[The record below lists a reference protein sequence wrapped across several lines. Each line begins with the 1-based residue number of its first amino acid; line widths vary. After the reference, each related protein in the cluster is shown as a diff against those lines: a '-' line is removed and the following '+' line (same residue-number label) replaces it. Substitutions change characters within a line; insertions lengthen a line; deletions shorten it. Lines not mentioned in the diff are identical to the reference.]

1 MKGAKERTVAV
12 KKLHALPAG
21 AEPIREFCKEVVL
34 MQRMDHR
41 NLLPLLGVWMP
52 PDGSFAM
59 VTELC
64 PRGSLFD
71 YLHAKKGGRKL
82 PPALTM
88 RLLLDTAAG
97 VRHLHEATP
106 RCIHRDLKCQNLLLG
121 SGMELKVADFGLSR
135 ECFATAAMTRVG
147 SVQWAAPEVLLGKKY
162 SHKCDLWA
170 LGVVCWEILTARV
183 PFEGMG
189 PGAIATKVACQ
200 GMRLPV
206 PTGAPMPLLKLMAK
220 CWVDKPTERPEMKE
234 LMADLQAELDALP
247 TKDQAAVGYVKHF

>member
-1 MKGAKERTVAV
+1 
-12 KKLHALPAG
+12 
-21 AEPIREFCKEVVL
+21 
-34 MQRMDHR
+34 
-41 NLLPLLGVWMP
+41 
-52 PDGSFAM
+52 
-59 VTELC
+59 
-64 PRGSLFD
+64 
-71 YLHAKKGGRKL
+71 
-82 PPALTM
+82 
-88 RLLLDTAAG
+88 
-97 VRHLHEATP
+97 
-106 RCIHRDLKCQNLLLG
+106 
-121 SGMELKVADFGLSR
+121 MELKVADFGLSR

-234 LMADLQAELDALP
+234 VMADLQAELDALP

>member
-1 MKGAKERTVAV
+1 MTRLRAPR
-12 KKLHALPAG
+12 
-21 AEPIREFCKEVVL
+21 
-34 MQRMDHR
+34 Q
-41 NLLPLLGVWMP
+41 
-52 PDGSFAM
+52 

-234 LMADLQAELDALP
+234 VMADLQAELDALP

>member
-1 MKGAKERTVAV
+1 
-12 KKLHALPAG
+12 
-21 AEPIREFCKEVVL
+21 
-34 MQRMDHR
+34 
-41 NLLPLLGVWMP
+41 
-52 PDGSFAM
+52 
-59 VTELC
+59 
-64 PRGSLFD
+64 
-71 YLHAKKGGRKL
+71 
-82 PPALTM
+82 M

-189 PGAIATKVACQ
+189 PGAIATAYLLGTDSLAALQQQPLASVDDCKACLLLPGCAVSVAI
-200 GMRLPV
+200 V
-206 PTGAPMPLLKLMAK
+206 
-220 CWVDKPTERPEMKE
+220 
-234 LMADLQAELDALP
+234 ADV
-247 TKDQAAVGYVKHF
+247 AVGLLACVLCGYLAWMGLKARKALSTSAGMV

>member
-1 MKGAKERTVAV
+1 MT
-12 KKLHALPAG
+12 
-21 AEPIREFCKEVVL
+21 EP
-34 MQRMDHR
+34 
-41 NLLPLLGVWMP
+41 
-52 PDGSFAM
+52 
-59 VTELC
+59 C

-234 LMADLQAELDALP
+234 VMADLQAELDALP